1 MHLGGVTA
9 PTLLDNHCCSGC
21 FVVAGTD
28 RRHRRLNDSRAACY
42 CGDSVDLQPGQ
53 RSPDTELTR
62 ARNHFI
68 VGSIIE

>member
-1 MHLGGVTA
+1 MLWTIIMV
-9 PTLLDNHCCSGC
+9 LV
-21 FVVAGTD
+21 FVAVGPGWW
-28 RRHRRLNDSRAACY
+28 HRRINDSRAACY
-42 CGDSVDLQPGQ
+42 CGDSVGLQPGQ